1 MSSEFPSCFGTERVR
16 MMHGCWTPKV
26 DTLVPSSGLCGSE
39 NWQFAPQFMAKKTDN
54 TAKHRD
60 FVWGSFFCIQT
71 NTICEPSQ
79 IVGVPLAIDSWTIVF
94 PFKSARNLL
103 KMEKGWLLEGFSYNY
118 SNVPSN
124 VCWAKN
130 TAWFK
135 MSTELLDFKEF
146 LISWGFNYP
155 PTPIP
160 VTTQV
165 PRCLRFAL
173 IILVFAG
180 WFSFQYLFTPIH
192 IPVNSRKMVYWSTMS
207 IE

>member
-71 NTICEPSQ
+71 NPICEPSQ

-155 PTPIP
+155 PHSHSCNDPSSQMLKVRP
-160 VTTQV
+160 YH
-165 PRCLRFAL
+165 PGFCWL
-173 IILVFAG
+173 ILLSI
-180 WFSFQYLFTPIH
+180 SFYPHSYPSKFP
-192 IPVNSRKMVYWSTMS
+192 
-207 IE
+207 